1 MSLGLKYNQEQSTKN
16 QERSV
21 LRVAFLTVM
30 PSPYVQD
37 LFARLAADVR
47 FDLQVFYMEQVAPDT
62 YWGEQ
67 AMPEYAQVLEGR
79 WLGVAGARVH
89 RNPRALEHI
98 VKWRPDV
105 VVVVGYIGLT
115 NQLVM
120 RGLSKAGIPW
130 VFWGEIPGLHQR
142 GFVGRKIR
150 GLLQRPLRHAAG
162 IAGVGSHAVKAYQTL
177 LHEQPGRRVF
187 ANIPYHCELASFRE
201 AAAGRVRGDGVR
213 FLYCGQLIE
222 RKGVDL
228 LLDAF
233 TRLIDEGMN
242 ARLILVGD
250 GPLKERLN
258 QLGSS
263 AVRQRI
269 EYKGF
274 LSVSELPKAFSE
286 ADVFVLPSR
295 HDGWGVVVN
304 QAIAAAM
311 PVIAT
316 ENVGSVHD
324 LVIDGQNGHSIDA
337 GSVDALYAAMKKMV
351 AERSLIDA
359 FGMHSQTLMSVVDV
373 EMAPTHWFDFLE
385 RAIDRVAA

>member
-1 MSLGLKYNQEQSTKN
+1 
-16 QERSV
+16 
-21 LRVAFLTVM
+21 M

-37 LFARLAADVR
+37 LFAHLAADDR

-67 AMPEYAQVLEGR
+67 AMPEYARVLDGR

-89 RNPRALEHI
+89 CNPRALDQI
-98 VKWRPDV
+98 VQCRPDV

-120 RGLSKAGIPW
+120 RGLRKLGIPW

-142 GFVGRKIR
+142 GFLGRKIR
-150 GLLQRPLRHAAG
+150 ELLQRPLRHAAG
-162 IAGVGSHAVKAYQTL
+162 IAGVGSHAVNAYQTL
-177 LHEQPGRRVF
+177 LQKTPGRRVF
-187 ANIPYHCELASFRE
+187 ANLPYHCELASFRD
-201 AAAGRVRGDGVR
+201 AAASRVRGAGVR

-228 LLDAF
+228 LVDAF
-233 TRLIDEGMN
+233 VRLAVDHPTVE
-242 ARLILVGD
+242 LVLVGE
-250 GPLKERLN
+250 GPLRS
-258 QLGSS
+258 QLLKRIPSS
-263 AVRQRI
+263 LISRVRFD
-269 EYKGF
+269 GF
-274 LSVSELPKAFSE
+274 AEVDQLPSKFAG

-316 ENVGSVHD
+316 ENVGAVHD
-324 LVIDGQNGHSIDA
+324 MVVDGQNGFRITA
-337 GSVDALYAAMKKMV
+337 GSVDSLYGAMQRL
-351 AERSLIDA
+351 ASDRNSIDA
-359 FGMHSQTLMSVVDV
+359 FGTHSQSLMSAVDV
-373 EMAPTHWFDFLE
+373 DQAPDQWFDLL
-385 RAIDRVAA
+385 RRSLDRIAA